1 LAALLADVRGI
12 LAPPVFDDKAKTAS
26 AAYNNLLG
34 WMMLLIISPALIALA
49 FSVPSLRVLVWIAA
63 SALGALAVL
72 LIALTHL
79 GHVNNGAALF
89 LVGVWALFSWAA
101 WVSGG
106 VFSAAICAQF
116 LVVALAEATRRWRW
130 AVAAGTLSLTTVAV
144 FTWAALE
151 EVVPASAVVTTPIS
165 YGAIVGACLLGLAI
179 THGLIGAQTR
189 WAGQRVVRELE
200 VRAAAE
206 QRLLNLVDN
215 APFGAFLADLRDGQR
230 LTVSHANRHASVA
243 LGKDASQFVGGEL
256 NLAFATSDRGGLME
270 QFCRVAA
277 QGEAFEGEEIQIH
290 SGGAKR
296 TLDVHA
302 YQTEPNTIA
311 VFFSDVTQQRLAEAR
326 IRQAAYHDELTSL
339 PNRKLLLDRLGVA
352 IDVGKRRKTGVA
364 LLFIDLDN
372 FKPLNDRYGHAFGDL
387 VLSAVGKLLIMSV
400 RSSDTVARIGG
411 DEFTVLMPDVANRE
425 QAEVV
430 ASKIVESFHEPVG
443 INGRAITI
451 TASVGV
457 TVSTDHDVGPHALLE
472 LADKAMYQMK
482 RSGRDG
488 YRFL

>member
-1 LAALLADVRGI
+1 MRRL

-34 WMMLLIISPALIALA
+34 WMMLLIITPALVVLA
-49 FSVPSLRVLVWIAA
+49 SYLPSLRALVWIAT
-63 SALGALAVL
+63 GALDALAIL

-79 GHVNNGAALF
+79 GHVNQGAALF

-106 VFSAAICAQF
+106 IFSAAICAQF

-144 FTWAALE
+144 FTWAALQGM
-151 EVVPASAVVTTPIS
+151 VPASAVVTSPMS

-179 THGLIGAQTR
+179 THGLVGAQTR
-189 WAGQRVVRELE
+189 SAGQRVANELE
-200 VRAAAE
+200 QRAAAE
-206 QRLLNLVDN
+206 QRLLNLIDN
-215 APFGAFLADLRDGQR
+215 APFGAFLAESRDGQH
-230 LTVSHANRHASVA
+230 LTVSHSNRHASVA
-243 LGKDASQFVGGEL
+243 LGKDAVQFVGGDL
-256 NLAFATSDRGGLME
+256 SDAFATSDRGDLME
-270 QFCRVAA
+270 QFRRVASEGA
-277 QGEAFEGEEIQIH
+277 VFEGEEIQLH

-311 VFFSDVTQQRLAEAR
+311 IFFSDVTQQRLVEAR
-326 IRQAAYHDELTSL
+326 IRQAAYHDELTTL
-339 PNRKLLLDRLGVA
+339 PNRKLLLDRLRVA
-352 IDVGKRRKTGVA
+352 IEAGKRRKMGVA

-372 FKPLNDRYGHAFGDL
+372 FKALNDRYGHAFGDL
-387 VLSAVGKLLIMSV
+387 VLSAVAKLLVLSV
-400 RSSDTVARIGG
+400 RASDTVARIGG
-411 DEFTVLMPDVANRE
+411 DEFTVLMPEVANRE

-430 ASKIVESFHEPVG
+430 AHKIVEALREPVG
-443 INGRAITI
+443 INGRAMTI

-457 TVSTDHDVGPHALLE
+457 TISTDHDVGPHALLE
-472 LADKAMYQMK
+472 LADKAMYRVK
-482 RSGRDG
+482 REGRDG
-488 YRFL
+488 YRVA